1 MPWFQEYPQKRAID
15 KTTGKDCR
23 YNEGILIS
31 ELKRKK
37 KATSFKFQ
45 AAGRAG
51 NQNPIGLFPA

>member
-31 ELKRKK
+31 ELKRQKRYGK
-37 KATSFKFQ
+37 RLLAVSY
-45 AAGRAG
+45 
-51 NQNPIGLFPA
+51 